1 MKEAEL
7 EFELLLARLDGRSKV
22 STPEFEFEIDGDK
35 ISGQAFIKP
44 INFNECI
51 TVKLNDEGSDQFK
64 GGFKP
69 FSLIQEEFY
78 DEIDGIQ
85 ERDGSDEEKSL
96 IVFLMFNENF
106 VKKLKEKQREKVI
119 RVLETRRKVD
129 VISN

>member
-7 EFELLLARLDGRSKV
+7 EFELLLAKLDGRSKV
-22 STPEFEFEIDGDK
+22 STPEFEFKIDGDK

-51 TVKLNDEGSDQFK
+51 TIKLNDEGGDRFE

-78 DEIDGIQ
+78 EEIDGVQ
-85 ERDGSDEEKSL
+85 ERVGSDEEKAL
-96 IVFLMFNENF
+96 IVFLIFNENF
-106 VKKLKEKQREKVI
+106 VKKLNLEQKEKVMN
-119 RVLETRRKVD
+119 VLKDRRKVN
-129 VISN
+129 VCN

>member
-7 EFELLLARLDGRSKV
+7 EFELLSARLDGRSKV
-22 STPEFEFEIDGDK
+22 ETPEFEFTIDGDK
-35 ISGQAFIKP
+35 ISGQAFVKP
-44 INFNECI
+44 INFSEGI
-51 TVKLNDEGSDQFK
+51 TVKLNDEGGDRFV

-69 FSLIQEEFY
+69 FSMIQEEFY

-96 IVFLMFNENF
+96 IVFLMFNEDF
-106 VKKLKEKQREKVI
+106 VKKLKEKQRERI
-119 RVLETRRKVD
+119 IGVLETRRKIN

>member
-78 DEIDGIQ
+78 EEIDGVQ
-85 ERDGSDEEKSL
+85 EREGSDEEKAL
-96 IVFLMFNENF
+96 IVFLIFNENF
-106 VKKLKEKQREKVI
+106 VKKLNLEQKEKVMKV
-119 RVLETRRKVD
+119 LKDRRKVN
-129 VISN
+129 VCN

>member
-78 DEIDGIQ
+78 EEIDGVQ
-85 ERDGSDEEKSL
+85 EREGSDEEKAL
-96 IVFLMFNENF
+96 IAFLIFNENF
-106 VKKLKEKQREKVI
+106 VKKLNLEQKEKVMKV
-119 RVLETRRKVD
+119 LKDRRKVN
-129 VISN
+129 VCN

>member
-78 DEIDGIQ
+78 EEIDGVQ
-85 ERDGSDEEKSL
+85 EREGSDEEKAL
-96 IVFLMFNENF
+96 IVFLIFNENF
-106 VKKLKEKQREKVI
+106 VKKLNLEQKEKVMKV
-119 RVLETRRKVD
+119 LKARRKVN
-129 VISN
+129 VCN